1 MKTYKRYM
9 CIIGG
14 SWQVRKH
21 RTRRCLPFTM
31 PEGYTRAMALRLLK
45 RMGYIMRENVALF
58 SGDSDYR
65 WVLTAKGF
73 KAMIEK

>member
-9 CIIGG
+9 CNIGG

-21 RTRRCLPFTM
+21 RTSRCLPFTM

-45 RMGYIMRENVALF
+45 RLGYIMRENVALF

-65 WVLTAKGF
+65 WVLTTKGF
-73 KAMIEK
+73 KAMNEK

>member
-31 PEGYTRAMALRLLK
+31 PEGYTKAMALRLLK

-65 WVLTAKGF
+65 WVLTTKGF
-73 KAMIEK
+73 KAMNEK

>member
-14 SWQVRKH
+14 NWQVRKH
-21 RTRRCLPFTM
+21 RTRRCLPFIM
-31 PEGYTRAMALRLLK
+31 PEGYTRVMALRLLK
-45 RMGYIMRENVALF
+45 RLGYIMWENTALF
-58 SGDSDYR
+58 PGDRDYR
-65 WVLTAKGF
+65 WVLTTKGF